1 MELRAHKVRVVLDL
15 KDLHTLTCLILANK
29 VQTSSLQ
36 LANVLWV
43 DFISMT
49 VSLLNLLSTVVECAD
64 LGPFA
69 VGLEDGL
76 PGSETHGTTH
86 VVLVKLGHGDNNAV
100 GGSGV
105 ELF

>member
-1 MELRAHKVRVVLDL
+1 MILDL
-15 KDLHTLTCLILANK
+15 KDLHTLACLILANK
-29 VQTSSLQ
+29 MQTSSLQ
-36 LANVLWV
+36 LANILWV

-49 VSLLNLLSTVVECAD
+49 VPLLDLLSTVVECAD

-76 PGSETHGTTH
+76 PRSETHGTTH

-100 GGSGV
+100 GGSSV
-105 ELF
+105 EFF